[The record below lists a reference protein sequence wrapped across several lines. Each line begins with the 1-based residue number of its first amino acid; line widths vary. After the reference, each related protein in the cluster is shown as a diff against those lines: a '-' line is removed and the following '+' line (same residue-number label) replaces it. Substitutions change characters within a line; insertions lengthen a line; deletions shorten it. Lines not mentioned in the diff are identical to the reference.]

1 MENEA
6 QKQHLRL
13 SAELRN
19 RIVSGRCPAGKKME
33 SVRKLAESFGSS
45 PVTVLR
51 ALDILEQEGLIRR
64 VPMKG
69 VYVNAPSA
77 AQMERPLNIVLPFPE
92 MDFSEEKQG
101 LDNYGMSFEFLQGM
115 LSEVGS
121 CNATLQMIYCESDK
135 AKLPEQLQK
144 LRNCDL
150 AVFVGEQLL
159 ELQDELSR
167 FCRVVRLA
175 GRHGKVSGQVCIYD
189 YDFLDAREQ
198 LVKLISGTGCK
209 TAGMIGSW
217 QNPQAARERSE
228 VFLHFLEKYNI
239 RHCCDLI
246 WDNGTDIS
254 AIARMLIQNPLPE
267 FFFCINAEE
276 VAAIYEAARL
286 VQLEV
291 GKDFQMA
298 SIANG
303 TGFSGL
309 LPKYCYFKVPRFEM
323 GKALIKHAADAIRN
337 GQPLEPEKLPLFK
350 VRLVKGNS
358 TV

>member
-1 MENEA
+1 
-6 QKQHLRL
+6 
-13 SAELRN
+13 
-19 RIVSGRCPAGKKME
+19 
-33 SVRKLAESFGSS
+33 
-45 PVTVLR
+45 
-51 ALDILEQEGLIRR
+51 
-64 VPMKG
+64 
-69 VYVNAPSA
+69 
-77 AQMERPLNIVLPFPE
+77 
-92 MDFSEEKQG
+92 
-101 LDNYGMSFEFLQGM
+101 M

-159 ELQDELSR
+159 ELQEELSR

-175 GRHGKVSGQVCIYD
+175 GRHGKVSGQVYIYD

-228 VFLHFLEKYNI
+228 VFQHFLEKYNI

-309 LPKYCYFKVPRFEM
+309 LPKYSYFKVPRFEM